1 MRKFERLQQKI
12 ELIALVLGVAIF
24 VIVFVVSRLRG

>member
-24 VIVFVVSRLRG
+24 VIVFIVSRLRG